1 MVQDVP
7 AQLKLYHIVHV
18 DRLPSIVTDGCLWC
32 DARMS
37 IIRQTGTTIGMERIK
52 LRRLRE
58 LTLASHPDLHVG
70 DCVPFYFCPR
80 SVMLYLIHRGND
92 PDLGYQG
99 GQASIIHLEYN
110 LRDVVAW
117 ADRNGRRWAF
127 TLTNAGGRYFE
138 DCSDLAHL
146 GDIDWE
152 AVRSSKWSG
161 VGVPQS
167 RKEGKQAEFL
177 VEYAVPWTLVERIGV
192 LSEQVAD
199 QSRKVLAAA
208 DHRPPVEV
216 LAGWY
221 Y

>member
-1 MVQDVP
+1 
-7 AQLKLYHIVHV
+7 
-18 DRLPSIVTDGCLWC
+18 
-32 DARMS
+32 
-37 IIRQTGTTIGMERIK
+37 MERIK